1 MTRGCFIAV
10 VGPSGAGKDSLI
22 REAMQVRRDLVLAR
36 RAITRPSAPESEDF
50 ESLSTEEFQRREA
63 TGAFALHWQAHGLNY
78 GIPTSVEEELAA
90 GQSVIANLSR
100 GMIDVARARFDPF
113 RAIVVTASV
122 EILAVRLAGR
132 GRETREDI
140 SARLQRAGYAVPVG
154 ADVITIDNGG
164 RLDDGAAAFLAALP
178 QPVRG

>member
-122 EILAVRLAGR
+122 EILAVLHHH
-132 GRETREDI
+132 
-140 SARLQRAGYAVPVG
+140 QPVG
-154 ADVITIDNGG
+154 QQAHNAHVVGY
-164 RLDDGAAAFLAALP
+164 DDGAQP
-178 QPVRG
+178 QRTHQPA